1 MPEISIILPSYN
13 VEKYI
18 SKALESCINQSFKD
32 IEILVVDDCGTDA
45 SISIAKEYAKKDER
59 IRIIHNKEN
68 LKLLRARYEGVKAA
82 RGRYVMFLDPDDYLE
97 LNTCEECMKYL
108 NDDIDLLCFNYRTT
122 KEHKNSEQTF
132 TMGEYDIEEFLI
144 FLLYTSPRG
153 CWRAWNL
160 WNKIFKKEMYLTS
173 FKLMNIPD
181 DVKINMAED
190 VLFFIAYLNQAHK
203 VQTLSNVF
211 YNYNSENTDSITNNK
226 SIEKIFYSIQ
236 DLEFCQKKIDAM
248 ATMNN
253 QPFYSLYCKIVSCC
267 LRINCIDLLYKNVE
281 KVFFNKLKLKLKK
294 KMIKLQRKNYMK
306 NAICYLRKM
315 NR

>member
-68 LKLLRARYEGVKAA
+68 LKLLRARYEGVKVA
-82 RGRYVMFLDPDDYLE
+82 RAKYVMFLDPDDYLE

-122 KEHKNSEQTF
+122 KENKSYSQDSF
-132 TMGEYDIEEFLI
+132 YIYREYEIEEFLI
-144 FLLYTSPRG
+144 FLLYKSTSLEFH
-153 CWRAWNL
+153 L

-190 VLFFIAYLNQAHK
+190 ALFFIAY
-203 VQTLSNVF
+203 
-211 YNYNSENTDSITNNK
+211 
-226 SIEKIFYSIQ
+226 
-236 DLEFCQKKIDAM
+236 
-248 ATMNN
+248 
-253 QPFYSLYCKIVSCC
+253 
-267 LRINCIDLLYKNVE
+267 
-281 KVFFNKLKLKLKK
+281 
-294 KMIKLQRKNYMK
+294 IKPST
-306 NAICYLRKM
+306 
-315 NR
+315 